1 MDEASERLTS
11 TSGVQITGHFD
22 MTNKDVF
29 IYGG

>member
-11 TSGVQITGHFD
+11 TSGVQITRHFD